1 MQSYQRWI
9 WQLPE
14 WPELTFD
21 AEKLQAHLAK
31 ARYAQGLL
39 LGKARAIGLEGLQP
53 HVRDA
58 LTEEALTTSAIEGE
72 RLDPQSVRS
81 SIARRLGLDFDGV
94 PSTEG
99 KRHVEGLID
108 VLQDATL
115 NTQSPLTVDRL
126 CNWHGA
132 LFPTGFSGMTRILV
146 GELRSV
152 PMDVVSGPVGRSKVH
167 Y

>member
-1 MQSYQRWI
+1 
-9 WQLPE
+9 
-14 WPELTFD
+14 
-21 AEKLQAHLAK
+21 
-31 ARYAQGLL
+31 
-39 LGKARAIGLEGLQP
+39 
-53 HVRDA
+53 VRDA